1 VVTVA
6 ASRNYAWFDD
16 SAQCAIA
23 LTLVFIEGEFMSRR
37 SSALSILVAA
47 TGAAVVC
54 VTVAGCGGGANAVV
68 PRSVG
73 EGQPA
78 IQRDSSSNVVRSA
91 TSNTWSTGA
100 TAPTK
105 RYAGGAAVVGSNIY
119 VVGGY
124 DPLGVLGKNE
134 IYDTTTNTWKTG
146 ASMPTKRYALAAAAV
161 NGIVY
166 AIGGADVA
174 NTTLNTVE
182 AYDPVANTWSTKAT
196 LPTAVDSIIA
206 TVDKGLIYIVGGY
219 NTGTGRFNGV
229 QVYNPTTN
237 VWTSAAPLDIAKSY
251 AYVGTIGTSIVA
263 AGGLENTGNT
273 TEDNEVYSPHTNSWT
288 TKMHMTSPRQA
299 GCAGAIGNSL
309 YAAGGV
315 KKTTPLN
322 HLDGYDITTNTWTG
336 LAPMPFAVIGP
347 ESATAN
353 GLLYC
358 IGGSNNGDAGHI
370 QYYNYVQIYQP

>member
-1 VVTVA
+1 
-6 ASRNYAWFDD
+6 
-16 SAQCAIA
+16 
-23 LTLVFIEGEFMSRR
+23 MSRR
-37 SSALSILVAA
+37 NSALSTWGSAIGAAAVCLAVAA
-47 TGAAVVC
+47 
-54 VTVAGCGGGANAVV
+54 CGGGSTSVV

-78 IQRDSSSNVVRSA
+78 LQRVSSTNFARSA

-105 RYAGGAAVVGSNIY
+105 RYAGGAAVVGTDIY
-119 VVGGY
+119 VVGGF

-134 IYDTTTNTWKTG
+134 IYDTATNTWKTG

-174 NTTLNTVE
+174 NNTLNTVE
-182 AYDPVANTWSTKAT
+182 AYDPVANTWSTKAP

-206 TVDKGLIYIVGGY
+206 TVDKGLIYIVGGF
-219 NTGTGRFNGV
+219 NTGIGRFNGV
-229 QVYNPTTN
+229 QVYNPATN
-237 VWTSAAPLDIAKSY
+237 VWASAAPLNLGKSY
-251 AYVGTIGTSIVA
+251 AYVGTVGTSIVA
-263 AGGLENTGNT
+263 AGGLLNSGST
-273 TEDNEVYSPHTNSWT
+273 TEDNEVYSPHTNSWA
-288 TKMHMTSPRQA
+288 TKLHMVSPRQA
-299 GCAGAIGNSL
+299 GCAGGIGNLL
-309 YAAGGV
+309 YAAGGT

-322 HLDGYDITTNTWTG
+322 HLDGYDARLNTWTS

-347 ESATAN
+347 ESATVN

-358 IGGSNNGDAGHI
+358 IGGSNNGTAGHI
-370 QYYNYVQIYQP
+370 QYYDYVQIYQP